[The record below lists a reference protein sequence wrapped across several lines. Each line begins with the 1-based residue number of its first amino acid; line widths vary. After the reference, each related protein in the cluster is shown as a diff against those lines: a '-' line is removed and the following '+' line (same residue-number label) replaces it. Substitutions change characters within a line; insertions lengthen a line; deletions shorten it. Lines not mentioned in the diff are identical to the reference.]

1 MQTSSTVRRLALIL
15 VATSALQACTG
26 QAGAEVEQRP
36 ADAEK
41 FANCSIY
48 DSHAHLISDD
58 LEKYPHNPLPPF
70 RPSAN
75 SPFKA
80 GTNGQP
86 GGMHGPNPVN
96 EKPTA
101 EQMYGWMAEEG
112 VCGIA
117 AVQKGM
123 IYQTDNRYI
132 IDAARLYPHRMSA
145 VIIIDPDEAGTLDK
159 IRDAAKNGAAG
170 IRFFGVGVPDKVKWM
185 SSPASLEVWE
195 LANELGLVVTIEAPV
210 SGRDKLITVVTAMA
224 DKFPDLPIV
233 LDHVFFPLVTE
244 PNFGI
249 GADDEQLAARKNI
262 AVKFTSLN
270 MDVIR
275 EQGIAP
281 EAVLRRTVDVFGPD
295 RVMWGSDI
303 GTSSG
308 TFKEMVE
315 RAKASAAL
323 LTEEERRK
331 YLRDVGERIFTAKQ
345 S

>member
-1 MQTSSTVRRLALIL
+1 MQANSKIHHLALFL
-15 VATSALQACTG
+15 AAASALQACAG
-26 QAGAEVEQRP
+26 QAGPNVGQRLS
-36 ADAEK
+36 DAEK

-48 DSHAHLISDD
+48 DSHAHLISDN
-58 LEKYPHNPLPPF
+58 LEKYPRNPLPEW
-70 RPSAN
+70 RPGPN

-86 GGMHGPNPVN
+86 GGLHGPNPVN

-101 EQMYGWMAEEG
+101 EQLYGWMAEEG

-117 AVQKGM
+117 AIQKGM

-132 IDAARLYPHRMSA
+132 IDAAKLFPNRMKA
-145 VIIIDPDEAGTLDK
+145 VIIIDPDEAGTLDV
-159 IRDAAKNGAAG
+159 IRDAAKNGAVG
-170 IRFFGVGVPDKVKWM
+170 IRFFGVGVPDKAKWL
-185 SSPASLEVWE
+185 SSPASEQVWK
-195 LANELGLVVTIEAPV
+195 LADELGLVVTIEGPAA
-210 SGRDKLITVVTAMA
+210 GRDKLITVVTAMA
-224 DKFPDLPIV
+224 DKFPNLPIV
-233 LDHVFFPLVTE
+233 LDHVFFPDVTQL
-244 PNFGI
+244 NYGI
-249 GADDEQLAARKNI
+249 GANYEPLAARKNI
-262 AVKFTSLN
+262 SVKFTSLN

-275 EQGIAP
+275 EQGLAP
-281 EAVLRRTVDVFGPD
+281 EKVLRRTVDVFGPD

-323 LTEEERRK
+323 LNEEERRK
-331 YLRDVGERIFTAKQ
+331 YLREVGERIFAAKQ

>member
-1 MQTSSTVRRLALIL
+1 MQANWKIRRLIL
-15 VATSALQACTG
+15 VLAATSALQACAG
-26 QAGAEVEQRP
+26 QAGAEAGERP
-36 ADAEK
+36 ADADK

-58 LEKYPHNPLPPF
+58 LVKYPRNPLHEEP
-70 RPSAN
+70 RSAN
-75 SPFKA
+75 SPFKG
-80 GTNGQP
+80 GTVGQP

-112 VCGIA
+112 VCAIA

-123 IYQTDNRYI
+123 IYRTDNRYI
-132 IDAARLYPHRMSA
+132 IDAAKLFPDRMTS
-145 VIIIDPDEAGTLDK
+145 VIIIDPDEAGTLDM
-159 IRDAAKNGAAG
+159 IRDAAKHGAVG
-170 IRFFGVGVPDKVKWM
+170 IRFFGVGVHDKAAWM
-185 SSPASLEVWE
+185 SSPASEKVWQ
-195 LANELGLVVTIEAPV
+195 LADELGLVVTIEGPAT
-210 SGRDKLITVVTAMA
+210 GRDKLIPVVTAMA

-233 LDHVFFPLVTE
+233 LDHVFMPDVTQ

-249 GADDEQLAARKNI
+249 GASYEPLAARKNI
-262 AVKFTSLN
+262 SVKFTSLN

-281 EAVLRRTVDVFGPD
+281 EKVLRRTVDVFGPD

-315 RAKASAAL
+315 RAKASAVL
-323 LTEEERRK
+323 LNEEERRK
-331 YLRDVGERIFTAKQ
+331 YLHDVGDRIFAPKRG
-345 S
+345 

>member
-1 MQTSSTVRRLALIL
+1 MRATSKIRRLIL
-15 VATSALQACTG
+15 VLAVTSALQACAG
-26 QAGAEVEQRP
+26 QAGAEVEERL
-36 ADAEK
+36 AAEK
-41 FANCSIY
+41 FADCSIY

-58 LEKYPHNPLPPF
+58 LERYPRNPLPLESGSE
-70 RPSAN
+70 SAT
-75 SPFKA
+75 FKA
-80 GTNGQP
+80 GTVGQP

-123 IYQTDNRYI
+123 IYRTDNRYI
-132 IDAARLYPHRMSA
+132 IDAAKLFPDRMTA
-145 VIIIDPDEAGTLDK
+145 VIIIDPDEAGTLDL
-159 IRDAAKNGAAG
+159 IRDAAKNGAVG
-170 IRFFGVGVPDKVKWM
+170 IRFFGVGVEEKAEWM
-185 SSPASLEVWE
+185 SSPASEEVWQ
-195 LANELGLVVTIEAPV
+195 LADELGLVVTIEGPA
-210 SGRDKLITVVTAMA
+210 SGRDELIPVVTAMA

-233 LDHVFFPLVTE
+233 LDHVFMPDVTQ

-249 GADDEQLAARKNI
+249 GANFEPLAARKNI
-262 AVKFTSLN
+262 SVKFTALN

-275 EQGIAP
+275 EEGLAP
-281 EAVLRRTVDVFGPD
+281 EKVLRRTVDAFGPD

-308 TFKEMVE
+308 TYKEMVE

-323 LTEEERRK
+323 LSDQERRK
-331 YLRDVGERIFTAKQ
+331 YLREVGQGLFGAERG
-345 S
+345 